1 MRMRVLAGFAALFMA
16 VTPLSGSAAES
27 AAPGSRVIV
36 STTLS
41 SSLMVLD
48 ANSLAFTQPPL
59 LSRGGGPVRMVVTYD
74 GCGSYDCNDP
84 RLFVA
89 NHGVAGGSVGMF
101 DLSGEIVV
109 ESILSPFPARAGAVG
124 IDASR
129 AQIPGG
135 PQTTAVF
142 VTNTTFALGGCG
154 MPAGSV
160 TAFERFLVST
170 PSSPA
175 GPYLEAMREAGTVD
189 VSAPIPYAV
198 AIAGPHGKAYASTNC
213 GDTLEEI
220 ELKDNGGFAV
230 DHPAYK
236 PVATGNVRSTSAGP
250 DGVVYDPETDRLFV
264 VNIDG
269 SSVAAYPAGSGAKIA
284 ETPLPGARPIDLTL
298 ADSPSGARWVITS
311 NGGNDTVS
319 IVERSTLAVKATI
332 ATGVPGGA
340 PEGVAYDP
348 ASNRVFVVNKTIG
361 APSLTVIQLTES
373 GSSVSGA
380 AIATIPL
387 DIVDGVVPNIIAFDV
402 VVQTR

>member
-1 MRMRVLAGFAALFMA
+1 MA
-16 VTPLSGSAAES
+16 FTPLSGSAEVS
-27 AAPGSRVIV
+27 ATPGSRVIV

-74 GCGSYDCNDP
+74 GCGATGCSEP
-84 RLFVA
+84 RLFAA
-89 NHGVAGGSVGMF
+89 NHGVVSGSVGMF
-101 DLSGEIVV
+101 DLSGSLVV
-109 ESILSPFPARAGAVG
+109 ESPLSPFPAGAGAVG
-124 IDASR
+124 IDAASD
-129 AQIPGG
+129 
-135 PQTTAVF
+135 AVV
-142 VTNTTFALGGCG
+142 VTNTTFALGGCD
-154 MPAGSV
+154 MPAGTV
-160 TAFERFLVST
+160 TAFERQRVSGNGPSGPWVESLV
-170 PSSPA
+170 
-175 GPYLEAMREAGTVD
+175 EAGTVD
-189 VSAPIPYAV
+189 LTAPIPYAV
-198 AIAGPHGKAYASTNC
+198 AIVGANDKAYATTNC
-213 GDTLEEI
+213 GNTLEE
-220 ELKDNGGFAV
+220 V
-230 DHPAYK
+230 DFVPDGSLAPLRTFR
-236 PVATGNVRSTSAGP
+236 PVATGYVRATAAGP
-250 DGVVYDPETDRLFV
+250 DGVVYDAGLDRLFV

-269 SSVAAYPAGSGAKIA
+269 SSIAAYPPGAGAKIA

-298 ADSPSGARWVITS
+298 ADSRSGARWVITS

-380 AIATIPL
+380 PIATIPL